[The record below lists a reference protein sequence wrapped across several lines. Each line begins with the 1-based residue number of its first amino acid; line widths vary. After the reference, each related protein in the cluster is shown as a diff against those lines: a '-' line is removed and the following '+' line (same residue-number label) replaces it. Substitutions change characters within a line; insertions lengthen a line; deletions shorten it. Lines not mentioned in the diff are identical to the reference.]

1 MSKDDLKA
9 CLSRQPAILFALL
22 FGSRGRGT
30 PRPDS
35 DWDIAIYLEDSLA
48 AKQRFDLRLRLH
60 SELED
65 LGKVDLVILN
75 EAPPL
80 LAHRALAGERL
91 LIRDLSRFVAFVV
104 QTLGLAEDQRYWL
117 KIHREALAR
126 RLREGTFG
134 RP

>member
-9 CLSRQPAILFALL
+9 CLSSQPAILFALL

-35 DWDIAIYLEDSLA
+35 DWDIAVYLEDSFA

-75 EAPPL
+75 EAPPPFSPPCPCW
-80 LAHRALAGERL
+80 RASADPR
-91 LIRDLSRFVAFVV
+91 SFP
-104 QTLGLAEDQRYWL
+104 
-117 KIHREALAR
+117 
-126 RLREGTFG
+126 LRGVRG
-134 RP
+134 ADPWIS